1 MSMFGAQMPFLS
13 LGSAMEGGNTALI
26 GIGLNLL
33 ILGVASLWLI
43 IDFGMIEKQV
53 KSAAPKQMEWFCAFI
68 LMVTLVWIY
77 LEAVKLCF
85 RLAILFGNRR

>member
-1 MSMFGAQMPFLS
+1 MPFLS
-13 LGSAMEGGNTALI
+13 IGSALQGGQAAY
-26 GIGLNLL
+26 IGLGLNVM

-43 IDFGMIEKQV
+43 IDFGMIEKQLNDG
-53 KSAAPKQMEWFCAFI
+53 APKHMEWFSAFI

-85 RLAILFGNRR
+85 RLAILFGRKR